1 MTEPRRTSARAGT
14 TGMVLQ
20 VLLGL
25 ALVADLVF
33 LGFLGMR
40 LSDRV
45 EQTGVA
51 LAGGLTLLL
60 IGVLFRLT
68 RRIGSGAQAVV
79 TGGGPGA
86 GPKSRRRA
94 EPGSMINQASALKS
108 SSRMAIRPPSLCSMM
123 TRARLVASTRSR
135 LRMRRFTISSDPGD
149 MESSRMPKPSRS
161 AA

>member
-1 MTEPRRTSARAGT
+1 MTEPRTTSARAGT

-25 ALVADLVF
+25 ALIADFVF

-68 RRIGSGAQAVV
+68 RRIGTGAQAV
-79 TGGGPGA
+79 
-86 GPKSRRRA
+86 
-94 EPGSMINQASALKS
+94 EPG
-108 SSRMAIRPPSLCSMM
+108 
-123 TRARLVASTRSR
+123 
-135 LRMRRFTISSDPGD
+135 
-149 MESSRMPKPSRS
+149 
-161 AA
+161 

>member
-1 MTEPRRTSARAGT
+1 MTEPRTTSACAGT

-25 ALVADLVF
+25 ALIADLVF

-68 RRIGSGAQAVV
+68 RRIGSGAQAV
-79 TGGGPGA
+79 
-86 GPKSRRRA
+86 
-94 EPGSMINQASALKS
+94 EPG
-108 SSRMAIRPPSLCSMM
+108 
-123 TRARLVASTRSR
+123 
-135 LRMRRFTISSDPGD
+135 
-149 MESSRMPKPSRS
+149 
-161 AA
+161 

>member
-1 MTEPRRTSARAGT
+1 MTEPRTTSARAGT

-25 ALVADLVF
+25 ALIADLVF
-33 LGFLGMR
+33 LGFLGFR

-68 RRIGSGAQAVV
+68 RRIGSGAQAI
-79 TGGGPGA
+79 
-86 GPKSRRRA
+86 
-94 EPGSMINQASALKS
+94 EPG
-108 SSRMAIRPPSLCSMM
+108 
-123 TRARLVASTRSR
+123 
-135 LRMRRFTISSDPGD
+135 
-149 MESSRMPKPSRS
+149 
-161 AA
+161 